1 MIDQNLTSLA
11 FPAYPQQEPLNHR
24 MLQPG
29 HPQHIRACIERL
41 AAGLQVSRNV
51 AEQNENQVTELLRL
65 ACEVCIDTDD
75 KKLKPIKVRREV
87 DCDTFYCTWRD
98 CVKSFNRRDSLGKF
112 PISEINLI

>member
-1 MIDQNLTSLA
+1 
-11 FPAYPQQEPLNHR
+11 

-65 ACEVCIDTDD
+65 ACEVCIDTND